1 MPDSIVRSVS
11 LSAPARGP
19 PLELVEQEVR
29 EAGMV
34 RLATAVPEINPAPS
48 FFNPEGRVIF
58 TSAVQPEKA
67 LLPISVT
74 LEGKIT
80 LVIERLFTKALY
92 STLVTV

>member
-34 RLATAVPEINPAPS
+34 RLVTAVPEINPPPS
-48 FFNPEGRVIF
+48 FFNPEGRVILS
-58 TSAVQPEKA
+58 SAEQLAKA
-67 LLPISVT
+67 ESPISVILSGRT
-74 LEGKIT
+74 REVREEHL
-80 LVIERLFTKALY
+80 
-92 STLVTV
+92 